1 MAKIAPMP
9 VGAIF
14 LFLYDYFL
22 ILLIIQSKIQA
33 PTTDTKTL

>member
-14 LFLYDYFL
+14 YSL
-22 ILLIIQSKIQA
+22 INIKVSSNFINNPK
-33 PTTDTKTL
+33 